1 MDKMILKDNTTIELQ
16 TGASLSAVT
25 AKFNS
30 KDDMLAWKTL
40 TPENL
45 AEVKFQNNAGMTV
58 GTYKDLILESEA
70 SQEVSDG
77 VQTTFSFRAKTDTE
91 KRLDALEEGRQ
102 CRTRRS
108 ATWGKPPANWQRKKV

>member
-30 KDDMLAWKTL
+30 KDDMLVAWKTL

-45 AEVKFQNNAGMTV
+45 AEVKFQNDAGMTV
-58 GTYKDLILESEA
+58 GTYTDLVKTRSYLPA
-70 SQEVSDG
+70 SI
-77 VQTTFSFRAKTDTE
+77 
-91 KRLDALEEGRQ
+91 RQ
-102 CRTRRS
+102 HIRRRS
-108 ATWGKPPANWQRKKV
+108 RRTVTGA